1 MLKAG
6 DSCSFRRSDGTYCN
20 GIILKIKND
29 SATVKFNSRNDERK
43 YGLKIIQTSR
53 LMIENEEAYDYSN
66 NNQSIYGHIIQPV
79 TEKFEF
85 NQLTHPD
92 KSFKSDSVKLDS
104 EKFVHKNSEFKSKI
118 SSFHINHLI
127 CILLVLFF
135 IMFGCIAYLIFD
147 HYEYLKTVST
157 ENLMLQ

>member
-20 GIILKIKND
+20 GIILKIKYD

-53 LMIENEEAYDYSN
+53 LMIENEEACDYSN

-79 TEKFEF
+79 TEKFEL
-85 NQLTHPD
+85 NQLTNPD
-92 KSFKSDSVKLDS
+92 KSFKSDSVKL
-104 EKFVHKNSEFKSKI
+104 VHKNSEFKSKI
-118 SSFHINHLI
+118 SSFHINNLM
-127 CILLVLFF
+127 CFLLFLFF
-135 IMFGCIAYLIFD
+135 IMFGCISYLIFD
-147 HYEYLKTVST
+147 HYEYLKAVST